1 MFHKDSVIILFCF
14 LNHVS
19 LTGLAA
25 LFSKSRHMVV
35 KQFNHLLPMLP
46 PNSQIH
52 LPKVFLIKFG
62 LVAIK
67 SSASL
72 PGLLNGLIF
81 TFRVLLRSTAQWL
94 CNAFQLHSLNTPY
107 MLQPCRTLIVFFLF
121 QGSVPLHKKIYSSPS
136 LTVLTILS
144 NTTQMPLFDS
154 PITSHFMD

>member
-14 LNHVS
+14 LNHAS

-35 KQFNHLLPMLP
+35 KQFNHLLPVLP

-62 LVAIK
+62 LVAVK
-67 SSASL
+67 SSTSL

-81 TFRVLLRSTAQWL
+81 TFRVLLRSTATWL
-94 CNAFQLHSLNTPY
+94 CNAFQLHSKYT
-107 MLQPCRTLIVFFLF
+107 LQPCRTLIVSFLF
-121 QGSVPLHKKIYSSPS
+121 QGSVPLQKKVYSSPS

-144 NTTQMPLFDS
+144 NTTQMPLSDS